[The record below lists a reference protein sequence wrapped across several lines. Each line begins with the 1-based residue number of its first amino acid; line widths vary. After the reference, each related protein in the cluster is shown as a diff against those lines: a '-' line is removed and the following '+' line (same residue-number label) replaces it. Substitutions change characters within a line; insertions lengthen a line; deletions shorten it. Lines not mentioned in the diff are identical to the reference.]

1 MRGKNEHKD
10 LPSQTGA
17 PRPLFIVTVVQF
29 QELQVGRETLL
40 MSNRS
45 LAEDSLTR
53 RPRLCNGKF
62 QLAKKYRELSNLAA
76 ACWEKQSQLGELTGW
91 WFQDLE
97 GALGCSRQAA
107 PHWGNCDRCAS
118 PGHLQGS
125 LWTVW
130 RDALLRRPSVRAL

>member
-1 MRGKNEHKD
+1 M
-10 LPSQTGA
+10 
-17 PRPLFIVTVVQF
+17 
-29 QELQVGRETLL
+29 GREMLL

-91 WFQDLE
+91 WFLDLE
-97 GALGCSRQAA
+97 GALRCSRL
-107 PHWGNCDRCAS
+107 GKD
-118 PGHLQGS
+118 
-125 LWTVW
+125 
-130 RDALLRRPSVRAL
+130 SVRPLRVVGTLAGTFVDGPEGRVPPAPQRESALVTGAKSSVSHGSRSCSSC

>member
-1 MRGKNEHKD
+1 
-10 LPSQTGA
+10 
-17 PRPLFIVTVVQF
+17 
-29 QELQVGRETLL
+29 

-91 WFQDLE
+91 WFRDLE
-97 GALGCSRQAA
+97 GALSCSRQAD
-107 PHWGNCDRCAS
+107 PHWGKTQSDHCES
-118 PGHLQGS
+118 SGHLQGS

-130 RDALLRRPSVRAL
+130 RDAFLRRPSVRAL

>member
-1 MRGKNEHKD
+1 
-10 LPSQTGA
+10 
-17 PRPLFIVTVVQF
+17 
-29 QELQVGRETLL
+29 

-76 ACWEKQSQLGELTGW
+76 ACWEKQRQLGELTGW

-97 GALGCSRQAA
+97 GALGGQILTGGRLS
-107 PHWGNCDRCAS
+107 GTS
-118 PGHLQGS
+118 ESSGHLQGS
-125 LWTVW
+125 LWTVR
-130 RDALLRRPSVRAL
+130 RDAFLRRPSVRAL

>member
-1 MRGKNEHKD
+1 M
-10 LPSQTGA
+10 A
-17 PRPLFIVTVVQF
+17 VVQF
-29 QELQVGRETLL
+29 QELQVGREMLL

-91 WFQDLE
+91 WFLALE
-97 GALGCSRQAA
+97 GALGWSRQAD
-107 PHWGNCDRCAS
+107 PHWGKTPSDRRVL
-118 PGHLQGS
+118 GTLEGS

-130 RDALLRRPSVRAL
+130 GGTRSFGAPA